1 MSDGLRSTVYAT
13 LQMKSS
19 QGLIW
24 KGEYRGSETQAR
36 QWLADH
42 LKTLKSPEPL
52 TTVRAS
58 NALHNYRDYHTEVIG
73 RCSVSFS
80 ITPVDSWLTVN

>member
-13 LQMKSS
+13 LQVKSS

-36 QWLADH
+36 QWIADH
-42 LKTLKSPEPL
+42 LKSLKIPEPL
-52 TTVRAS
+52 ARVRAS
-58 NALHNYRDYHTEVIG
+58 AALHNYRDHHHERIH
-73 RCSVSFS
+73 RCSVEFGISS
-80 ITPVDSWLTVN
+80 NAAERTVN

>member
-13 LQMKSS
+13 LRISS
-19 QGLIW
+19 PDLTW

-42 LKTLKSPEPL
+42 LKSLNIPEPL
-52 TTVRAS
+52 ARRRAS
-58 NALHNYRDYHTEVIG
+58 NALHNYRDYHTAVVN
-73 RCSVSFS
+73 RCTLEFS
-80 ITPVDSWLTVN
+80 IEGITHVYTKF

>member
-13 LQMKSS
+13 LQMRSS

-36 QWLADH
+36 QWIADH
-42 LKTLKSPEPL
+42 LKSLKIPEPL
-52 TTVRAS
+52 ARIRAS
-58 NALHNYRDYHTEVIG
+58 TALHNYRDYHTERVNDTT
-73 RCSVSFS
+73 VNFS
-80 ITPVDSWLTVN
+80 ITNLVN

>member
-13 LQMKSS
+13 LRVKSS

-36 QWLADH
+36 QWIADH
-42 LKTLKSPEPL
+42 LKVIPIPEPL
-52 TTVRAS
+52 ARVRAS
-58 NALHNYRDYHTEVIG
+58 AALHNYRDYHTARVH
-73 RCSVSFS
+73 RTSVEFG
-80 ITPVDSWLTVN
+80 ITPADHYMVN

>member
-13 LQMKSS
+13 LRVKSS

-36 QWLADH
+36 QWIADH
-42 LKTLKSPEPL
+42 LKVIPIPEPL
-52 TTVRAS
+52 ARIRAS
-58 NALHNYRDYHTEVIG
+58 TALHNYRDYHTARVHRTTVEFG
-73 RCSVSFS
+73 
-80 ITPVDSWLTVN
+80 ITPHDHYTLVN

>member
-13 LQMKSS
+13 LQVKSS

-36 QWLADH
+36 QWIADH
-42 LKTLKSPEPL
+42 LKVIPIPEPL
-52 TTVRAS
+52 ARIRAS
-58 NALHNYRDYHTEVIG
+58 AALHNYRDYHTERVH
-73 RCSVSFS
+73 R
-80 ITPVDSWLTVN
+80 TTVLFAVTQVN

>member
-13 LQMKSS
+13 LQVSS

-36 QWLADH
+36 QWIADH
-42 LKTLKSPEPL
+42 LKVIPIPEPL
-52 TTVRAS
+52 ARVRAS
-58 NALHNYRDYHTEVIG
+58 AALHNYRDYHTERVH
-73 RCSVSFS
+73 R
-80 ITPVDSWLTVN
+80 TTVEFGIVLQ